1 MLRVEP
7 LPNGDSLAQ
16 ITDLYVL
23 EPARGV
29 GVGEVLLRTMREY
42 AVERTCR
49 GIDARAL
56 PGDRTTK
63 NFFESFGLVARSI
76 EVYRDL
82 R

>member
-1 MLRVEP
+1 MVRVDELPDGEP
-7 LPNGDSLAQ
+7 LARV
-16 ITDLYVL
+16 TDLFVL

-29 GVGEVLLRTMREY
+29 GVGEALLRAMLDRAADEG
-42 AVERTCR
+42 CR

-82 R
+82 D